1 MTGEGTVTEEV
12 VSTGKNTDY
21 DSGTLVKLIAVPTDG
36 YAFFNW
42 TNESLLDTEN
52 PIQITVDGNKS
63 IDVNFDYQTARD
75 LVGEWEFE
83 LQDEATAKSNGSISM
98 KIDIRLNILLTF
110 SLNNQTTQIFSR
122 LTTLDSTTIVMDG
135 FGAFTDVNF
144 KTNSSP
150 SPENSSPSLDFNLI
164 TFPPNTSQPTSIS
177 DLPPLTPT
185 NSLSLTGGI
194 TPISMD
200 ASGTTAFNQNLD
212 EIIIAPTTA
221 FIYDNL
227 LEVIIPPTPYSMD
240 VSAVVFDPN
249 RDTPLTYLVDRVNA
263 TVNQIICTISG
274 LTSGPQSQ
282 TVTASTAITNV
293 VYTLSSNCTDTLSA
307 SATGL
312 PSGVSLSFSN
322 NTATISGS
330 PSANSSGTFDYLIN
344 AVNSSGTA
352 SNSFNG
358 SFIVVPPAAVVTS
371 TTVTP
376 CEITGSLTSGPQ
388 TQTVTATSAI
398 TNVVYTFSTTCTDT
412 LTANATGLPNGVSMS
427 FNNNVAT
434 ISGTP
439 TGTATGTY
447 SYSLTAVNAA
457 ATASSTFDG
466 SIVVIPVPTATA
478 TTTTTSCTISGSL
491 TSANGSDSQTVSMST
506 AITSVEYTLTTTC
519 SDTLGVAIT
528 WTPSAPNGVSMS
540 FSNNVATISGTPTG
554 TATGTY
560 NYILTA
566 SNTAETASSTFSG
579 SLTVTSTISNSI
591 IYFENGTCKCPN
603 AAVGDTATL
612 SGTLYTVVD
621 NSTIAGQIANGNVN
635 LCTTKVTSM
644 AGNLTSGSESNFFN
658 NNSFNSEISF
668 WDTSNVEDMDAMF
681 LLASSF
687 NQDISNWNTSKVSST
702 LGMFAYASSFNQDIG
717 TWDTSNVTNMQAM
730 FAGATAF
737 NKNIGSWNTS
747 NVKDMSGVFDTATAF
762 NQNIGSWD
770 TSNVKDMSNMF
781 ADAAA
786 FNQNIGGWDT
796 SSVDFMQE
804 MFKSA
809 TAFNQNIG
817 SWITSNVTTFQSMFE
832 DATAFN
838 QDIGSW
844 DLSSNGGTG
853 YYPDGTTASSNTP
866 FGQMFKDA
874 TAFNQD
880 LSGWCVFNRSEPG
893 DFSTGSAL
901 SSSNSPLWGKEF
913 TLALTSGSQT
923 QTVTATSAITPIQYT
938 VSSICTTTLSIS
950 ASNLPSGVSAALS
963 NNVATISGS
972 PAGTATG
979 TFNYSLTVSGSTT
992 GQTVTGT
999 ITVSSSSS
1007 SSTTTSCTIIG
1018 SLTSANGSD
1027 SQTVSMSTAITSVE
1041 YTLTTT
1047 CSDTLSAA
1055 IAWTPST
1062 PNGVSMSFSNNVA
1075 TISGTPTG
1083 TATGTYN
1090 YTLTASNTAGT
1101 ASVTFSG
1108 SMTVSSSNSTSVSSP
1123 TIYFENGICKCPNA
1137 SVGDTATI
1145 SGTLYTIVDNSTIAG
1160 NIANGNVNLCTTL
1173 VTDMSQLFKDDNSFN
1188 SDISF
1193 WDTSNVTSM
1202 FRMFRFA
1209 SSFNQDISGWDVSNV
1224 INMQSLFDNASSFNQ
1239 DISDWDVSNVIDMY
1253 RLFIGITVF
1262 DQDISSWDVS
1272 SVTDM
1277 TQMFSGTPFN
1287 QDISSWDVSSVTDMT
1302 QMFEDS
1308 SVFNQ
1313 DISGWDV
1320 SNVTSMF
1327 RLFSGSTVFNQN
1339 LKNWCVSNITDEPI
1353 DFAVNSALLL
1363 TNYPFWGSCPE
1374 TFSIDVT
1381 ATSSSDYT
1389 LSGSDRN
1396 GNVSGNDPDLTF
1408 NVGDTINFV
1417 ANASGHPF
1425 YLKTAAGTG
1434 TGDTISGVNN
1444 NGSESATIS
1453 WTPTATGTFY
1463 YQCSLHGGMVG
1474 TITIQ

>member
-1 MTGEGTVTEEV
+1 MTCTTDAFEEEGEAPVVLYELVVSTEEGGSVNTSGGSYESGSSVTITATPESEYLFVGWTGTESTDNPLTITVNSNQEISPIFEKKKYQLSVNVTGEGTVTEEV
-12 VSTGKNTDY
+12 INTGKTTDY
-21 DSGTLVKLIAVPTDG
+21 DSGTVVKLIAVPTDG

-75 LVGEWEFE
+75 LVGEWVFE
-83 LQDEATAKSNGSISM
+83 LRDEATAKSKPDTFGSISM
-98 KIDIRLNILLTF
+98 KIDIRLNILFTLN
-110 SLNNQTTQIFSR
+110 LNNQKTEIFSR

-144 KTNSSP
+144 KTNSSS
-150 SPENSSPSLDFNLI
+150 SPENSSPSLDFDLI
-164 TFPPNTSQPTSIS
+164 TFPPNTIQPTIVS

-185 NSLSLTGGI
+185 NSLSLTGGFN
-194 TPISMD
+194 PPSLD
-200 ASGTTAFNQNLD
+200 ASGTTVFNQNQD

-221 FIYDNL
+221 FRYDRLNND
-227 LEVIIPPTPYSMD
+227 IIFPTDIPQTLD
-240 VSAVVFDPN
+240 VSGNFCFSCSSS
-249 RDTPLTYLVDRVNA
+249 RTPLTYILERVNS

-358 SFIVVPPAAVVTS
+358 SIIVVPPVAVVTS

-398 TNVVYTFSTTCTDT
+398 TNVAYTFSTTCTDT
-412 LTANATGLPNGVSMS
+412 LTANAIGLPTGVSMS
-427 FNNNVAT
+427 FNNNIAT

-439 TGTATGTY
+439 SANATGTF

-466 SIVVIPVPTATA
+466 TIVVIPVPTATA

-491 TSANGSDSQTVSMST
+491 TSANGSDSQTVSIST
-506 AITSVEYTLTTTC
+506 AITSIEYTLTTTC
-519 SDTLGVAIT
+519 SDTLSSAIT
-528 WTPSAPNGVSMS
+528 WTPSTPNGVSMS
-540 FSNNVATISGTPTG
+540 FNNNVATISGTPTG

-560 NYILTA
+560 NYTLTA
-566 SNTAETASSTFSG
+566 SNTAGTASTTFNG
-579 SLTVTSTISNSI
+579 SLTLT
-591 IYFENGTCKCPN
+591 
-603 AAVGDTATL
+603 
-612 SGTLYTVVD
+612 D
-621 NSTIAGQIANGNVN
+621 N
-635 LCTTKVTSM
+635 
-644 AGNLTSGSESNFFN
+644 
-658 NNSFNSEISF
+658 
-668 WDTSNVEDMDAMF
+668 
-681 LLASSF
+681 
-687 NQDISNWNTSKVSST
+687 
-702 LGMFAYASSFNQDIG
+702 
-717 TWDTSNVTNMQAM
+717 
-730 FAGATAF
+730 
-737 NKNIGSWNTS
+737 
-747 NVKDMSGVFDTATAF
+747 
-762 NQNIGSWD
+762 
-770 TSNVKDMSNMF
+770 
-781 ADAAA
+781 
-786 FNQNIGGWDT
+786 
-796 SSVDFMQE
+796 
-804 MFKSA
+804 
-809 TAFNQNIG
+809 
-817 SWITSNVTTFQSMFE
+817 
-832 DATAFN
+832 
-838 QDIGSW
+838 
-844 DLSSNGGTG
+844 
-853 YYPDGTTASSNTP
+853 
-866 FGQMFKDA
+866 
-874 TAFNQD
+874 
-880 LSGWCVFNRSEPG
+880 
-893 DFSTGSAL
+893 
-901 SSSNSPLWGKEF
+901 
-913 TLALTSGSQT
+913 
-923 QTVTATSAITPIQYT
+923 
-938 VSSICTTTLSIS
+938 
-950 ASNLPSGVSAALS
+950 
-963 NNVATISGS
+963 
-972 PAGTATG
+972 
-979 TFNYSLTVSGSTT
+979 
-992 GQTVTGT
+992 
-999 ITVSSSSS
+999 VSSSSS
-1007 SSTTTSCTIIG
+1007 SSTTTSCTISG

-1027 SQTVSMSTAITSVE
+1027 SQTVSISTAITSIE

-1047 CSDTLSAA
+1047 CSDTLSSA
-1055 IAWTPST
+1055 ITWTPST
-1062 PNGVSMSFSNNVA
+1062 PNGVSMSFNNNVA

-1101 ASVTFSG
+1101 ASVAFSG
-1108 SMTVSSSNSTSVSSP
+1108 SITVSSSNSTSVSSP

-1160 NIANGNVNLCTTL
+1160 KIANGNVNLCTTL

-1327 RLFSGSTVFNQN
+1327 RLFSGSTVFNQDISSWDVSSVTEMISMFNNATAFNQN

-1453 WTPTATGTFY
+1453 WTPTATGTYY

>member
-1 MTGEGTVTEEV
+1 MTCTTDAFEEEGEAPVVLYELVVSTEEGGSVNTSGGSYESGSSVTITATPESEYLFVGWTGTESTDNPLTITVNSNQEISPIFEKKKYQLSVNVTGEGTVTEEV
-12 VSTGKNTDY
+12 INTGKTTDY
-21 DSGTLVKLIAVPTDG
+21 DSGTVVKLIAVPTDG

-75 LVGEWEFE
+75 LVGEWVFE
-83 LQDEATAKSNGSISM
+83 LRDEATAKSKPDTFGSISM
-98 KIDIRLNILLTF
+98 KIDIRLNILFTLN
-110 SLNNQTTQIFSR
+110 LNNQKTEIFSR

-144 KTNSSP
+144 KTNSSS
-150 SPENSSPSLDFNLI
+150 SPENSSPSLDFDLI
-164 TFPPNTSQPTSIS
+164 TFPPNTIQPTIVS

-185 NSLSLTGGI
+185 NSLSLTGGFN
-194 TPISMD
+194 PPSLD
-200 ASGTTAFNQNLD
+200 ASGTTVFNQNQD

-221 FIYDNL
+221 FRYDRLNND
-227 LEVIIPPTPYSMD
+227 IIFPTDIPQTLD
-240 VSAVVFDPN
+240 VSGNFCFSCSSS
-249 RDTPLTYLVDRVNA
+249 RTPLTYILERVNS

-358 SFIVVPPAAVVTS
+358 SIIVVPPVAVVTS

-398 TNVVYTFSTTCTDT
+398 TNVAYTFSTTCTDT
-412 LTANATGLPNGVSMS
+412 LTANAIGLPTGVSMS
-427 FNNNVAT
+427 FNNNIAT

-439 TGTATGTY
+439 SANATGTF

-466 SIVVIPVPTATA
+466 TIVVIPVPTATA

-491 TSANGSDSQTVSMST
+491 TSANGSDSQTVSIST
-506 AITSVEYTLTTTC
+506 AITS
-519 SDTLGVAIT
+519 I
-528 WTPSAPNGVSMS
+528 
-540 FSNNVATISGTPTG
+540 
-554 TATGTY
+554 
-560 NYILTA
+560 
-566 SNTAETASSTFSG
+566 
-579 SLTVTSTISNSI
+579 
-591 IYFENGTCKCPN
+591 
-603 AAVGDTATL
+603 
-612 SGTLYTVVD
+612 
-621 NSTIAGQIANGNVN
+621 
-635 LCTTKVTSM
+635 
-644 AGNLTSGSESNFFN
+644 
-658 NNSFNSEISF
+658 
-668 WDTSNVEDMDAMF
+668 
-681 LLASSF
+681 
-687 NQDISNWNTSKVSST
+687 
-702 LGMFAYASSFNQDIG
+702 
-717 TWDTSNVTNMQAM
+717 
-730 FAGATAF
+730 
-737 NKNIGSWNTS
+737 
-747 NVKDMSGVFDTATAF
+747 
-762 NQNIGSWD
+762 
-770 TSNVKDMSNMF
+770 
-781 ADAAA
+781 
-786 FNQNIGGWDT
+786 
-796 SSVDFMQE
+796 
-804 MFKSA
+804 
-809 TAFNQNIG
+809 
-817 SWITSNVTTFQSMFE
+817 
-832 DATAFN
+832 
-838 QDIGSW
+838 
-844 DLSSNGGTG
+844 
-853 YYPDGTTASSNTP
+853 
-866 FGQMFKDA
+866 
-874 TAFNQD
+874 
-880 LSGWCVFNRSEPG
+880 
-893 DFSTGSAL
+893 
-901 SSSNSPLWGKEF
+901 
-913 TLALTSGSQT
+913 
-923 QTVTATSAITPIQYT
+923 
-938 VSSICTTTLSIS
+938 
-950 ASNLPSGVSAALS
+950 
-963 NNVATISGS
+963 
-972 PAGTATG
+972 
-979 TFNYSLTVSGSTT
+979 
-992 GQTVTGT
+992 
-999 ITVSSSSS
+999 
-1007 SSTTTSCTIIG
+1007 
-1018 SLTSANGSD
+1018 
-1027 SQTVSMSTAITSVE
+1027 E

-1047 CSDTLSAA
+1047 CSDTLSSA
-1055 IAWTPST
+1055 ITWTPST
-1062 PNGVSMSFSNNVA
+1062 PNGVTMSFNNNVA

-1101 ASVTFSG
+1101 ASVAFSG

-1160 NIANGNVNLCTTL
+1160 KIANGNVNLCTTL

-1313 DISGWDV
+1313 AISGWDV

-1327 RLFSGSTVFNQN
+1327 RLFSGSTVFNQDISSWDVSSVTEMISMFNNATAFNQN

-1453 WTPTATGTFY
+1453 WTPTATGTYY

>member
-1 MTGEGTVTEEV
+1 MCSVLILTTCKKDAFEEEGEIPVVLYDLEVSDSEGGSVNSTGGSFESGSTVTITATPEPEYLFVGWTGTESTDNPLTITVNSNQEISPIFEKKKYQLSVNVTGEGTVTEEV

-21 DSGTLVKLIAVPTDG
+21 DSGTVVKLIAVPTDG

-144 KTNSSP
+144 KTNSSS

-164 TFPPNTSQPTSIS
+164 TFPPNTIQPTIVS

-185 NSLSLTGGI
+185 NSLSLTGG
-194 TPISMD
+194 TNPISSD
-200 ASGTTAFNQNLD
+200 VSYTTNSTNQNLD

-227 LEVIIPPTPYSMD
+227 LEVIIPPTPNSTDASTVAY
-240 VSAVVFDPN
+240 FDRN
-249 RDTPLTYLVDRVNA
+249 LDTPLTYLVDRVNA
-263 TVNQIICTISG
+263 TVNQIICSISG
-274 LTSGPQSQ
+274 TLTSGPQSQ

-358 SFIVVPPAAVVTS
+358 SIIVVPPAAIVTS

-388 TQTVTATSAI
+388 TQTVTASSAI

-412 LTANATGLPNGVSMS
+412 LTANATGLPTGVSMS
-427 FNNNVAT
+427 FNNNIAT

-439 TGTATGTY
+439 SANATGTF

-466 SIVVIPVPTATA
+466 TIVVIPVPTATA

-491 TSANGSDSQTVSMST
+491 TSANGSDSQTVSIST
-506 AITSVEYTLTTTC
+506 AITSIEYTLTTTC
-519 SDTLGVAIT
+519 SDTLSSAIT
-528 WTPSAPNGVSMS
+528 WTPSTPNGVSMS
-540 FSNNVATISGTPTG
+540 FNNNVATISGTPTG

-560 NYILTA
+560 NYTLTA
-566 SNTAETASSTFSG
+566 SNTAGTASTTFNG
-579 SLTVTSTISNSI
+579 SLTLT
-591 IYFENGTCKCPN
+591 
-603 AAVGDTATL
+603 
-612 SGTLYTVVD
+612 D
-621 NSTIAGQIANGNVN
+621 N
-635 LCTTKVTSM
+635 
-644 AGNLTSGSESNFFN
+644 
-658 NNSFNSEISF
+658 
-668 WDTSNVEDMDAMF
+668 
-681 LLASSF
+681 
-687 NQDISNWNTSKVSST
+687 VSS
-702 LGMFAYASSFNQDIG
+702 
-717 TWDTSNVTNMQAM
+717 
-730 FAGATAF
+730 
-737 NKNIGSWNTS
+737 
-747 NVKDMSGVFDTATAF
+747 
-762 NQNIGSWD
+762 
-770 TSNVKDMSNMF
+770 
-781 ADAAA
+781 
-786 FNQNIGGWDT
+786 
-796 SSVDFMQE
+796 
-804 MFKSA
+804 
-809 TAFNQNIG
+809 
-817 SWITSNVTTFQSMFE
+817 
-832 DATAFN
+832 
-838 QDIGSW
+838 
-844 DLSSNGGTG
+844 
-853 YYPDGTTASSNTP
+853 
-866 FGQMFKDA
+866 
-874 TAFNQD
+874 
-880 LSGWCVFNRSEPG
+880 
-893 DFSTGSAL
+893 
-901 SSSNSPLWGKEF
+901 
-913 TLALTSGSQT
+913 
-923 QTVTATSAITPIQYT
+923 
-938 VSSICTTTLSIS
+938 
-950 ASNLPSGVSAALS
+950 
-963 NNVATISGS
+963 
-972 PAGTATG
+972 
-979 TFNYSLTVSGSTT
+979 
-992 GQTVTGT
+992 
-999 ITVSSSSS
+999 SSSSS
-1007 SSTTTSCTIIG
+1007 SSTTSSCTISG

-1027 SQTVSMSTAITSVE
+1027 SQTVSMSTAITSIE

-1047 CSDTLSAA
+1047 CSDTLSSA
-1055 IAWTPST
+1055 ITWTPSA

-1101 ASVTFSG
+1101 ASASFSG
-1108 SMTVSSSNSTSVSSP
+1108 SLTLIATASNSSL
-1123 TIYFENGICKCPNA
+1123 IYFENGTCKCPNA
-1137 SVGDTATI
+1137 TVGDTATI
-1145 SGTLYTIVDNSTIAG
+1145 SGTLYTIVDNLTIAG
-1160 NIANGNVNLCTTL
+1160 KIANGNVNLCTTL

-1209 SSFNQDISGWDVSNV
+1209 SSFNQDISGWDVSSV

-1327 RLFSGSTVFNQN
+1327 RLFSGSTVFNQDISSWDVSSVTEMISMFNNATAFNQN

-1417 ANASGHPF
+1417 VNASGHPF

-1463 YQCSLHGGMVG
+1463 YQCSLHVGMVG

>member
-1 MTGEGTVTEEV
+1 MTCTTDAFEEEGEAPVVLYELVVSTEEGGSVNTSGGSYESGSSVTITATPESEYLFVGWTGTESTDNPLTITVNSNQEISPIFEKKKYQLSVNVTGEGTVTEEV
-12 VSTGKNTDY
+12 INTGKTTDY
-21 DSGTLVKLIAVPTDG
+21 DSGTVVKLIAVPTDG

-75 LVGEWEFE
+75 LVGEWVFE
-83 LQDEATAKSNGSISM
+83 LRDEATAKSKPDTFGSISM
-98 KIDIRLNILLTF
+98 KIDIRLNILFTLN
-110 SLNNQTTQIFSR
+110 LNNQKTEIFSR

-144 KTNSSP
+144 KTNSSS
-150 SPENSSPSLDFNLI
+150 SPENSSPSLDFDLI
-164 TFPPNTSQPTSIS
+164 TFPPNTIQPTIVS

-185 NSLSLTGGI
+185 NSLSLTGGFN
-194 TPISMD
+194 PPSLD
-200 ASGTTAFNQNLD
+200 ASGTTVFNQNQD

-221 FIYDNL
+221 FRYDRLNND
-227 LEVIIPPTPYSMD
+227 IIFPNDIPQTLD
-240 VSAVVFDPN
+240 VSGNFCFSCSSS
-249 RDTPLTYLVDRVNA
+249 RTPLTYILERVNS

-358 SFIVVPPAAVVTS
+358 SIIVVPPVAVVTS

-398 TNVVYTFSTTCTDT
+398 TNVAYTFSTTCTDT
-412 LTANATGLPNGVSMS
+412 LTANAIGLPTGVSMS
-427 FNNNVAT
+427 FNNNIAT

-439 TGTATGTY
+439 SANATGTF

-466 SIVVIPVPTATA
+466 TIVVIPVPTATA

-491 TSANGSDSQTVSMST
+491 TSANGSDSQTVSIST
-506 AITSVEYTLTTTC
+506 AITSIEYTLTTTC
-519 SDTLGVAIT
+519 SDTLSSAIT
-528 WTPSAPNGVSMS
+528 WTPSTPNGVSMS
-540 FSNNVATISGTPTG
+540 FNNNVATISGTPTG

-560 NYILTA
+560 NYTLTA
-566 SNTAETASSTFSG
+566 SNTAGTASTTFNG
-579 SLTVTSTISNSI
+579 SLTLT
-591 IYFENGTCKCPN
+591 
-603 AAVGDTATL
+603 
-612 SGTLYTVVD
+612 D
-621 NSTIAGQIANGNVN
+621 NV
-635 LCTTKVTSM
+635 
-644 AGNLTSGSESNFFN
+644 
-658 NNSFNSEISF
+658 
-668 WDTSNVEDMDAMF
+668 
-681 LLASSF
+681 
-687 NQDISNWNTSKVSST
+687 
-702 LGMFAYASSFNQDIG
+702 
-717 TWDTSNVTNMQAM
+717 
-730 FAGATAF
+730 
-737 NKNIGSWNTS
+737 
-747 NVKDMSGVFDTATAF
+747 
-762 NQNIGSWD
+762 
-770 TSNVKDMSNMF
+770 
-781 ADAAA
+781 
-786 FNQNIGGWDT
+786 
-796 SSVDFMQE
+796 
-804 MFKSA
+804 
-809 TAFNQNIG
+809 
-817 SWITSNVTTFQSMFE
+817 
-832 DATAFN
+832 
-838 QDIGSW
+838 
-844 DLSSNGGTG
+844 
-853 YYPDGTTASSNTP
+853 
-866 FGQMFKDA
+866 
-874 TAFNQD
+874 
-880 LSGWCVFNRSEPG
+880 
-893 DFSTGSAL
+893 
-901 SSSNSPLWGKEF
+901 
-913 TLALTSGSQT
+913 
-923 QTVTATSAITPIQYT
+923 
-938 VSSICTTTLSIS
+938 
-950 ASNLPSGVSAALS
+950 
-963 NNVATISGS
+963 
-972 PAGTATG
+972 
-979 TFNYSLTVSGSTT
+979 
-992 GQTVTGT
+992 
-999 ITVSSSSS
+999 SSS
-1007 SSTTTSCTIIG
+1007 SSTTTSCTISG

-1027 SQTVSMSTAITSVE
+1027 SQTVSISTAITSIE

-1047 CSDTLSAA
+1047 CSDTLSSA
-1055 IAWTPST
+1055 ITWTPST
-1062 PNGVSMSFSNNVA
+1062 PNGVSMSFNNNVA

-1101 ASVTFSG
+1101 ASVAFSG

-1160 NIANGNVNLCTTL
+1160 KIANGNVNLCTTL

-1327 RLFSGSTVFNQN
+1327 RLFSGSTVFNQDISSWDVSSVTEMISMFNNATAFNQN

-1453 WTPTATGTFY
+1453 WTPTATGTYY

-1474 TITIQ
+1474 SITIQ

>member
-1 MTGEGTVTEEV
+1 MTCTTDAFEEEGEAPVVLYELVVSTEEGGSVNTSGGSYESGSSVTITATPESEYLFVGWTGTESTDNPLTITVNSNQEISPIFEKKKYQLSVNVTGEGTVTEEV
-12 VSTGKNTDY
+12 INTGKTTDY
-21 DSGTLVKLIAVPTDG
+21 DSGTVVKLIAVPTDG

-75 LVGEWEFE
+75 LVGEWVFE
-83 LQDEATAKSNGSISM
+83 LRDEATAKSKPDTFGSISM
-98 KIDIRLNILLTF
+98 KIDIRLNILFTLN
-110 SLNNQTTQIFSR
+110 LNNQKTEIFSR

-144 KTNSSP
+144 KTNSSS
-150 SPENSSPSLDFNLI
+150 SPENSSPSLDFDLI
-164 TFPPNTSQPTSIS
+164 TFPPNTIQPTIVS

-185 NSLSLTGGI
+185 NSLSLTGGFN
-194 TPISMD
+194 PPSLD
-200 ASGTTAFNQNLD
+200 ASGTTVFNQNQD

-221 FIYDNL
+221 FRYDRLNND
-227 LEVIIPPTPYSMD
+227 IIFPTDIPQTLD
-240 VSAVVFDPN
+240 VSGNFCFSCSSS
-249 RDTPLTYLVDRVNA
+249 RTPLTYILERVNS

-358 SFIVVPPAAVVTS
+358 SIIVVPPVAVVTS

-398 TNVVYTFSTTCTDT
+398 TNVAYTFSTTCTDT
-412 LTANATGLPNGVSMS
+412 LTANAIGLPTGVSMS
-427 FNNNVAT
+427 FNNNIAT

-439 TGTATGTY
+439 SANATGTF

-466 SIVVIPVPTATA
+466 TIVVIPVPTATA

-491 TSANGSDSQTVSMST
+491 TSANGSDSQTVSIST
-506 AITSVEYTLTTTC
+506 AITS
-519 SDTLGVAIT
+519 I
-528 WTPSAPNGVSMS
+528 
-540 FSNNVATISGTPTG
+540 
-554 TATGTY
+554 
-560 NYILTA
+560 
-566 SNTAETASSTFSG
+566 
-579 SLTVTSTISNSI
+579 
-591 IYFENGTCKCPN
+591 
-603 AAVGDTATL
+603 
-612 SGTLYTVVD
+612 
-621 NSTIAGQIANGNVN
+621 
-635 LCTTKVTSM
+635 
-644 AGNLTSGSESNFFN
+644 
-658 NNSFNSEISF
+658 
-668 WDTSNVEDMDAMF
+668 
-681 LLASSF
+681 
-687 NQDISNWNTSKVSST
+687 
-702 LGMFAYASSFNQDIG
+702 
-717 TWDTSNVTNMQAM
+717 
-730 FAGATAF
+730 
-737 NKNIGSWNTS
+737 
-747 NVKDMSGVFDTATAF
+747 
-762 NQNIGSWD
+762 
-770 TSNVKDMSNMF
+770 
-781 ADAAA
+781 
-786 FNQNIGGWDT
+786 
-796 SSVDFMQE
+796 
-804 MFKSA
+804 
-809 TAFNQNIG
+809 
-817 SWITSNVTTFQSMFE
+817 
-832 DATAFN
+832 
-838 QDIGSW
+838 
-844 DLSSNGGTG
+844 
-853 YYPDGTTASSNTP
+853 
-866 FGQMFKDA
+866 
-874 TAFNQD
+874 
-880 LSGWCVFNRSEPG
+880 
-893 DFSTGSAL
+893 
-901 SSSNSPLWGKEF
+901 
-913 TLALTSGSQT
+913 
-923 QTVTATSAITPIQYT
+923 
-938 VSSICTTTLSIS
+938 
-950 ASNLPSGVSAALS
+950 
-963 NNVATISGS
+963 
-972 PAGTATG
+972 
-979 TFNYSLTVSGSTT
+979 
-992 GQTVTGT
+992 
-999 ITVSSSSS
+999 
-1007 SSTTTSCTIIG
+1007 
-1018 SLTSANGSD
+1018 
-1027 SQTVSMSTAITSVE
+1027 E

-1047 CSDTLSAA
+1047 CSDTLSSA
-1055 IAWTPST
+1055 ITWTPST
-1062 PNGVSMSFSNNVA
+1062 PNGVSMSFNNNVA

-1101 ASVTFSG
+1101 ASVAFSG
-1108 SMTVSSSNSTSVSSP
+1108 SITVSSSNSTSVSSP

-1160 NIANGNVNLCTTL
+1160 KIANGNVNLCTTL

-1327 RLFSGSTVFNQN
+1327 RLFSGSTVFNQDISSWDVSSVTEMISMFNNATAFNQN

-1453 WTPTATGTFY
+1453 WTPTATGTYY

>member
-1 MTGEGTVTEEV
+1 MTCTTDAFEEEGEAPVVLYELVVSTEEGGSVNTSGGSYESGSSVTITATPESEYLFVGWTGTESTDNPLTITVNSNQEISPIFEKKKYQLSVNVTGEGTVTEEV
-12 VSTGKNTDY
+12 INTGKTTDY
-21 DSGTLVKLIAVPTDG
+21 DSGTVVKLIAVPTDG

-75 LVGEWEFE
+75 LVGEWVFE
-83 LQDEATAKSNGSISM
+83 LRDEATAKSKPDTFGSISM
-98 KIDIRLNILLTF
+98 KIDIRLNILFTLN
-110 SLNNQTTQIFSR
+110 LNNQKTEIFSR

-144 KTNSSP
+144 KTNSSS
-150 SPENSSPSLDFNLI
+150 SPENSSPSLDFDLI
-164 TFPPNTSQPTSIS
+164 TFPPNTIQPTIVS

-185 NSLSLTGGI
+185 NSLSLTGGFN
-194 TPISMD
+194 PPSLD
-200 ASGTTAFNQNLD
+200 ASGTTVFNQNQD

-221 FIYDNL
+221 FRYDRLNND
-227 LEVIIPPTPYSMD
+227 IIFPTDIPQTLD
-240 VSAVVFDPN
+240 VSGNFCFSCSSS
-249 RDTPLTYLVDRVNA
+249 RTPLTYILERVNS

-358 SFIVVPPAAVVTS
+358 SIIVVPPVAVVTS

-398 TNVVYTFSTTCTDT
+398 TNVAYTFSTTCTDT
-412 LTANATGLPNGVSMS
+412 LTANAIGLPTGVSMS
-427 FNNNVAT
+427 FNNNIAT

-439 TGTATGTY
+439 SANATGTF

-466 SIVVIPVPTATA
+466 TIVVIPVPTATA

-491 TSANGSDSQTVSMST
+491 TSANGSDSQTVSIST
-506 AITSVEYTLTTTC
+506 AITSIEYTLTTTC
-519 SDTLGVAIT
+519 SDTLSSAIT
-528 WTPSAPNGVSMS
+528 WTPSTPNGVSMS
-540 FSNNVATISGTPTG
+540 FNNNVATISGTPTG

-560 NYILTA
+560 NYTLTA
-566 SNTAETASSTFSG
+566 SNTAGTASTTFNG
-579 SLTVTSTISNSI
+579 SLTLT
-591 IYFENGTCKCPN
+591 
-603 AAVGDTATL
+603 
-612 SGTLYTVVD
+612 D
-621 NSTIAGQIANGNVN
+621 N
-635 LCTTKVTSM
+635 
-644 AGNLTSGSESNFFN
+644 
-658 NNSFNSEISF
+658 
-668 WDTSNVEDMDAMF
+668 
-681 LLASSF
+681 
-687 NQDISNWNTSKVSST
+687 
-702 LGMFAYASSFNQDIG
+702 
-717 TWDTSNVTNMQAM
+717 
-730 FAGATAF
+730 
-737 NKNIGSWNTS
+737 
-747 NVKDMSGVFDTATAF
+747 
-762 NQNIGSWD
+762 
-770 TSNVKDMSNMF
+770 
-781 ADAAA
+781 
-786 FNQNIGGWDT
+786 
-796 SSVDFMQE
+796 
-804 MFKSA
+804 
-809 TAFNQNIG
+809 
-817 SWITSNVTTFQSMFE
+817 
-832 DATAFN
+832 
-838 QDIGSW
+838 
-844 DLSSNGGTG
+844 
-853 YYPDGTTASSNTP
+853 
-866 FGQMFKDA
+866 
-874 TAFNQD
+874 
-880 LSGWCVFNRSEPG
+880 
-893 DFSTGSAL
+893 
-901 SSSNSPLWGKEF
+901 
-913 TLALTSGSQT
+913 
-923 QTVTATSAITPIQYT
+923 
-938 VSSICTTTLSIS
+938 
-950 ASNLPSGVSAALS
+950 
-963 NNVATISGS
+963 
-972 PAGTATG
+972 
-979 TFNYSLTVSGSTT
+979 
-992 GQTVTGT
+992 
-999 ITVSSSSS
+999 VSSSSS
-1007 SSTTTSCTIIG
+1007 SSTTSSCTITG

-1027 SQTVSMSTAITSVE
+1027 SQTVSISTAITSIE

-1047 CSDTLSAA
+1047 CSDTLSSA
-1055 IAWTPST
+1055 ITWTPST
-1062 PNGVSMSFSNNVA
+1062 PNGVSMSFNNNVA

-1101 ASVTFSG
+1101 ASVAFSG

-1160 NIANGNVNLCTTL
+1160 KIANGNVNLCTTL

-1327 RLFSGSTVFNQN
+1327 RLFSGSTVFNQDISSWDVSSVTEMISMFNNATAFNQN

-1453 WTPTATGTFY
+1453 WTPTATGTYY

>member
-1 MTGEGTVTEEV
+1 MTCTTDAFEEEGEAPVVLYELVVSTEEGGSVNTSGGSYESGSSVTITATPESEYLFVGWTGTESTDNPLTITVNSNQEISPIFEKKKYQLSVNVTGEGTVTEEV
-12 VSTGKNTDY
+12 INTGKTTDY
-21 DSGTLVKLIAVPTDG
+21 DSGTVVKLIAVPTDG

-75 LVGEWEFE
+75 LVGEWVFE
-83 LQDEATAKSNGSISM
+83 LRDEATAKSKPDTFGSISM
-98 KIDIRLNILLTF
+98 KIDIRLNILFTLN
-110 SLNNQTTQIFSR
+110 LNNQKTEIFSR

-144 KTNSSP
+144 KTNSSS
-150 SPENSSPSLDFNLI
+150 SPENSSPSLDFDLI
-164 TFPPNTSQPTSIS
+164 TFPPNTIQPTIVS

-185 NSLSLTGGI
+185 NSLSLTGGFN
-194 TPISMD
+194 PPSLD
-200 ASGTTAFNQNLD
+200 ASGTTVFNQNQD

-221 FIYDNL
+221 FRYDRLNND
-227 LEVIIPPTPYSMD
+227 IIFPTDIPQTLD
-240 VSAVVFDPN
+240 VSGNFCFSCSSS
-249 RDTPLTYLVDRVNA
+249 RTPLTYILERVNS

-358 SFIVVPPAAVVTS
+358 SIIVVPPVAVVTS

-398 TNVVYTFSTTCTDT
+398 TNVAYTFSTTCTDT
-412 LTANATGLPNGVSMS
+412 LTANAIGLPTGVSMS
-427 FNNNVAT
+427 FNNNIAT

-439 TGTATGTY
+439 SANATGTF

-466 SIVVIPVPTATA
+466 TIVVIPVPTATA

-491 TSANGSDSQTVSMST
+491 TSANGSDSQTVSIST
-506 AITSVEYTLTTTC
+506 AITS
-519 SDTLGVAIT
+519 I
-528 WTPSAPNGVSMS
+528 
-540 FSNNVATISGTPTG
+540 
-554 TATGTY
+554 
-560 NYILTA
+560 
-566 SNTAETASSTFSG
+566 
-579 SLTVTSTISNSI
+579 
-591 IYFENGTCKCPN
+591 
-603 AAVGDTATL
+603 
-612 SGTLYTVVD
+612 
-621 NSTIAGQIANGNVN
+621 
-635 LCTTKVTSM
+635 
-644 AGNLTSGSESNFFN
+644 
-658 NNSFNSEISF
+658 
-668 WDTSNVEDMDAMF
+668 
-681 LLASSF
+681 
-687 NQDISNWNTSKVSST
+687 
-702 LGMFAYASSFNQDIG
+702 
-717 TWDTSNVTNMQAM
+717 
-730 FAGATAF
+730 
-737 NKNIGSWNTS
+737 
-747 NVKDMSGVFDTATAF
+747 
-762 NQNIGSWD
+762 
-770 TSNVKDMSNMF
+770 
-781 ADAAA
+781 
-786 FNQNIGGWDT
+786 
-796 SSVDFMQE
+796 
-804 MFKSA
+804 
-809 TAFNQNIG
+809 
-817 SWITSNVTTFQSMFE
+817 
-832 DATAFN
+832 
-838 QDIGSW
+838 
-844 DLSSNGGTG
+844 
-853 YYPDGTTASSNTP
+853 
-866 FGQMFKDA
+866 
-874 TAFNQD
+874 
-880 LSGWCVFNRSEPG
+880 
-893 DFSTGSAL
+893 
-901 SSSNSPLWGKEF
+901 
-913 TLALTSGSQT
+913 
-923 QTVTATSAITPIQYT
+923 
-938 VSSICTTTLSIS
+938 
-950 ASNLPSGVSAALS
+950 
-963 NNVATISGS
+963 
-972 PAGTATG
+972 
-979 TFNYSLTVSGSTT
+979 
-992 GQTVTGT
+992 
-999 ITVSSSSS
+999 
-1007 SSTTTSCTIIG
+1007 
-1018 SLTSANGSD
+1018 
-1027 SQTVSMSTAITSVE
+1027 E

-1047 CSDTLSAA
+1047 CSDTLSSA
-1055 IAWTPST
+1055 ITWTPST
-1062 PNGVSMSFSNNVA
+1062 PNGVSMSFNNNVA

-1101 ASVTFSG
+1101 ASVAFSG

-1160 NIANGNVNLCTTL
+1160 KIANGNVNLCTTL

-1327 RLFSGSTVFNQN
+1327 RLFSGSTVFNQDISSWDVSSVTEMISMFNNATAFNQN

-1453 WTPTATGTFY
+1453 WTPTATGTYY

>member
-1 MTGEGTVTEEV
+1 MTCTTDAFEEEGEAPVVLYELVVSTEEGGSVNTSGGSYESGSSVTITATPESEYLFVGWTGTESTDNPLTITVNSNQEISPIFEKKKYQLSVNVTGEGTVTEEV
-12 VSTGKNTDY
+12 INTGKTTDY
-21 DSGTLVKLIAVPTDG
+21 DSGTVVKLIAVPTDG

-75 LVGEWEFE
+75 LVGEWVFE
-83 LQDEATAKSNGSISM
+83 LRDEATAKSKPDTFGSISM
-98 KIDIRLNILLTF
+98 KIDIRLNILFTLN
-110 SLNNQTTQIFSR
+110 LNNQKTEIFSR

-144 KTNSSP
+144 KTNSSS
-150 SPENSSPSLDFNLI
+150 SPENSSPSLDFDLI
-164 TFPPNTSQPTSIS
+164 TFPPNTIQPTIVS

-185 NSLSLTGGI
+185 NSLSLTGGFN
-194 TPISMD
+194 PPSLD
-200 ASGTTAFNQNLD
+200 ASGTTVFNQNQD

-221 FIYDNL
+221 FRYDRLNND
-227 LEVIIPPTPYSMD
+227 IIFPTDIPQTLD
-240 VSAVVFDPN
+240 VSGNFCFSCSSS
-249 RDTPLTYLVDRVNA
+249 RTPLTYILERVNS

-358 SFIVVPPAAVVTS
+358 SIIVVPPVAVVTS

-398 TNVVYTFSTTCTDT
+398 TNVAYTFSTTCTDT
-412 LTANATGLPNGVSMS
+412 LTANAIGLPTGVSMS
-427 FNNNVAT
+427 FNNNIAT

-439 TGTATGTY
+439 SANATGTF

-466 SIVVIPVPTATA
+466 TIVVIPVPTATA

-491 TSANGSDSQTVSMST
+491 TSANGSDSQTVSIST
-506 AITSVEYTLTTTC
+506 AITSIEYTLTTTC
-519 SDTLGVAIT
+519 SDTLSSAIT
-528 WTPSAPNGVSMS
+528 WTPSTPNGVSMS
-540 FSNNVATISGTPTG
+540 FNNNVATISGTPTG

-560 NYILTA
+560 NYTLTA
-566 SNTAETASSTFSG
+566 SNTAGTASTTFNG
-579 SLTVTSTISNSI
+579 SLTLT
-591 IYFENGTCKCPN
+591 
-603 AAVGDTATL
+603 
-612 SGTLYTVVD
+612 D
-621 NSTIAGQIANGNVN
+621 N
-635 LCTTKVTSM
+635 
-644 AGNLTSGSESNFFN
+644 
-658 NNSFNSEISF
+658 
-668 WDTSNVEDMDAMF
+668 
-681 LLASSF
+681 
-687 NQDISNWNTSKVSST
+687 
-702 LGMFAYASSFNQDIG
+702 
-717 TWDTSNVTNMQAM
+717 
-730 FAGATAF
+730 
-737 NKNIGSWNTS
+737 
-747 NVKDMSGVFDTATAF
+747 
-762 NQNIGSWD
+762 
-770 TSNVKDMSNMF
+770 
-781 ADAAA
+781 
-786 FNQNIGGWDT
+786 
-796 SSVDFMQE
+796 
-804 MFKSA
+804 
-809 TAFNQNIG
+809 
-817 SWITSNVTTFQSMFE
+817 
-832 DATAFN
+832 
-838 QDIGSW
+838 
-844 DLSSNGGTG
+844 
-853 YYPDGTTASSNTP
+853 
-866 FGQMFKDA
+866 
-874 TAFNQD
+874 
-880 LSGWCVFNRSEPG
+880 
-893 DFSTGSAL
+893 
-901 SSSNSPLWGKEF
+901 
-913 TLALTSGSQT
+913 
-923 QTVTATSAITPIQYT
+923 
-938 VSSICTTTLSIS
+938 
-950 ASNLPSGVSAALS
+950 
-963 NNVATISGS
+963 
-972 PAGTATG
+972 
-979 TFNYSLTVSGSTT
+979 
-992 GQTVTGT
+992 
-999 ITVSSSSS
+999 VSSSSS
-1007 SSTTTSCTIIG
+1007 SSTTTSCTISG

-1027 SQTVSMSTAITSVE
+1027 SQTVSISTAITSIE

-1047 CSDTLSAA
+1047 CSDTLSSA
-1055 IAWTPST
+1055 ITWTPST
-1062 PNGVSMSFSNNVA
+1062 PNGVSMSFNNNVA

-1101 ASVTFSG
+1101 ASVAFSG

-1160 NIANGNVNLCTTL
+1160 KIANGNVNLCTTL

-1327 RLFSGSTVFNQN
+1327 RLFSGSTVFNQDISSWDVSSVTEMISMFNNATAFNQN

-1453 WTPTATGTFY
+1453 WTPTATGTYY

>member
-1 MTGEGTVTEEV
+1 MTCTTDAFEEEGEAPVVLYELVVSTEEGGSVNTSGGSYESGSSVTITATPESEYLFVGWTGTESTDNPLTITVNSNQEISPIFEKKKYQLSVNVTGEGTVTEEV
-12 VSTGKNTDY
+12 INTGKTTDY
-21 DSGTLVKLIAVPTDG
+21 DSGTVVKLIAVPTDG

-75 LVGEWEFE
+75 LVGEWVFE
-83 LQDEATAKSNGSISM
+83 LRDEATAKSKPDTFGSISM
-98 KIDIRLNILLTF
+98 KIDIRLNILFTLN
-110 SLNNQTTQIFSR
+110 LNNQKTEIFSR

-144 KTNSSP
+144 KTNSSS
-150 SPENSSPSLDFNLI
+150 SPENSSPSLDFDLI
-164 TFPPNTSQPTSIS
+164 TFPPNTIQPTIVS

-185 NSLSLTGGI
+185 NSLSLTGGFN
-194 TPISMD
+194 PPSLD
-200 ASGTTAFNQNLD
+200 ASGTTVFNQNQD

-221 FIYDNL
+221 FRYDRLNND
-227 LEVIIPPTPYSMD
+227 IIFPTDIPQTLD
-240 VSAVVFDPN
+240 VSGNFCFSCSSS
-249 RDTPLTYLVDRVNA
+249 RTPLTYILERVNS

-358 SFIVVPPAAVVTS
+358 SIIVVPPVAVVTS

-398 TNVVYTFSTTCTDT
+398 TNVAYTFSTTCTDT
-412 LTANATGLPNGVSMS
+412 LTANAIGLPTGVSMS
-427 FNNNVAT
+427 FNNNIAT

-439 TGTATGTY
+439 SANATGTF

-466 SIVVIPVPTATA
+466 TIVVIPVPTATA

-506 AITSVEYTLTTTC
+506 AITSIEYTLTTTC
-519 SDTLGVAIT
+519 SDTLSSAIT
-528 WTPSAPNGVSMS
+528 WTPSTPNGVTMS
-540 FSNNVATISGTPTG
+540 FNNNVATISGTPTG

-560 NYILTA
+560 NYTLTA
-566 SNTAETASSTFSG
+566 SNTAGTASTTFNG
-579 SLTVTSTISNSI
+579 SLTLT
-591 IYFENGTCKCPN
+591 
-603 AAVGDTATL
+603 
-612 SGTLYTVVD
+612 D
-621 NSTIAGQIANGNVN
+621 N
-635 LCTTKVTSM
+635 
-644 AGNLTSGSESNFFN
+644 
-658 NNSFNSEISF
+658 
-668 WDTSNVEDMDAMF
+668 
-681 LLASSF
+681 
-687 NQDISNWNTSKVSST
+687 
-702 LGMFAYASSFNQDIG
+702 
-717 TWDTSNVTNMQAM
+717 
-730 FAGATAF
+730 
-737 NKNIGSWNTS
+737 
-747 NVKDMSGVFDTATAF
+747 
-762 NQNIGSWD
+762 
-770 TSNVKDMSNMF
+770 
-781 ADAAA
+781 
-786 FNQNIGGWDT
+786 
-796 SSVDFMQE
+796 
-804 MFKSA
+804 
-809 TAFNQNIG
+809 
-817 SWITSNVTTFQSMFE
+817 
-832 DATAFN
+832 
-838 QDIGSW
+838 
-844 DLSSNGGTG
+844 
-853 YYPDGTTASSNTP
+853 
-866 FGQMFKDA
+866 
-874 TAFNQD
+874 
-880 LSGWCVFNRSEPG
+880 
-893 DFSTGSAL
+893 
-901 SSSNSPLWGKEF
+901 
-913 TLALTSGSQT
+913 
-923 QTVTATSAITPIQYT
+923 
-938 VSSICTTTLSIS
+938 
-950 ASNLPSGVSAALS
+950 
-963 NNVATISGS
+963 
-972 PAGTATG
+972 
-979 TFNYSLTVSGSTT
+979 
-992 GQTVTGT
+992 
-999 ITVSSSSS
+999 VSSSSS
-1007 SSTTTSCTIIG
+1007 SSTTSSCTITG

-1027 SQTVSMSTAITSVE
+1027 SQTVSISTAITSIE

-1047 CSDTLSAA
+1047 CSDTLSSA
-1055 IAWTPST
+1055 ITWTPST
-1062 PNGVSMSFSNNVA
+1062 PNGVSMSFNNNVA

-1101 ASVTFSG
+1101 ASVAFSG

-1160 NIANGNVNLCTTL
+1160 KIANGNVNLCTTL

-1327 RLFSGSTVFNQN
+1327 RLFSGSTVFNQDISSWDVSSVTEMISMFNNATAFNQN

-1453 WTPTATGTFY
+1453 WTPTATGTYY

>member
-1 MTGEGTVTEEV
+1 MCSVLILTTCKKDAFEEEGEIPVVLYDLEVLDSEGGSVNSTGGSFESGSSVTITATPQPEYLFVGWTGTESTDNPLTIIVNSNQEISPIFEKKKYQLSVNVSGEGTVTEEV
-12 VSTGKNTDY
+12 ISTGKTTDY
-21 DSGTLVKLIAVPTDG
+21 DSGTVVKLTAVPTDG
-36 YAFFNW
+36 HAFFNW

-83 LQDEATAKSNGSISM
+83 LQDEVTAKSHGRILM
-98 KIDIRLNILLTF
+98 RIDIRLNILFTLI
-110 SLNNQTTQIFSR
+110 LGNQTTQIFSR
-122 LTTLDSTTIVMDG
+122 LTTLSSTTMVMGG
-135 FGAFTDVNF
+135 FGAFTNVSF
-144 KTNSSP
+144 KTTTSS
-150 SPENSSPSLDFNLI
+150 SLSFNLI
-164 TFPPNTSQPTSIS
+164 TFPPNTSQPTTVNNI
-177 DLPPLTPT
+177 P
-185 NSLSLTGGI
+185 
-194 TPISMD
+194 
-200 ASGTTAFNQNLD
+200 
-212 EIIIAPTTA
+212 
-221 FIYDNL
+221 
-227 LEVIIPPTPYSMD
+227 PPTPSNSLTLSGNKTSNNTAPIVPPATATTSATAPTQTASSTNALAGV
-240 VSAVVFDPN
+240 VSQ
-249 RDTPLTYLVDRVNA
+249 VNA
-263 TVNQIICTISG
+263 TVNPIACTISG
-274 LTSGPQSQ
+274 TLTSGPQSQ
-282 TVTASTAITNV
+282 TVTASTAVTNV
-293 VYTLSSNCTDTLSA
+293 VYSLSSNCTDTLSA

-358 SFIVVPPAAVVTS
+358 SIIVVPPAAVVTS

-412 LTANATGLPNGVSMS
+412 LTANATGLPTGVSMS
-427 FNNNVAT
+427 FNNNIAT

-439 TGTATGTY
+439 SANASGTF

-466 SIVVIPVPTATA
+466 SIVVIPVPTVTA
-478 TTTTTSCTISGSL
+478 TTTTSSCTISGSL
-491 TSANGSDSQTVSMST
+491 TSAVGSDSQTVSMST
-506 AITSVEYTLTTTC
+506 AITSIEYTLTTTC
-519 SDTLGVAIT
+519 SDTLSAAIA
-528 WTPSAPNGVSMS
+528 WTPSTPNGVSMS

-560 NYILTA
+560 NYTLTA
-566 SNTAETASSTFSG
+566 SNTAGTASASFSG

-621 NSTIAGQIANGNVN
+621 NSTIAGQIANGNLN

-747 NVKDMSGVFDTATAF
+747 NVKDMSGVFATATAF

-770 TSNVKDMSNMF
+770 TSNVKDMSSMF

-999 ITVSSSSS
+999 IIVNPAPPNISFD
-1007 SSTTTSCTIIG
+1007 G
-1018 SLTSANGSD
+1018 NG
-1027 SQTVSMSTAITSVE
+1027 T
-1041 YTLTTT
+1041 
-1047 CSDTLSAA
+1047 
-1055 IAWTPST
+1055 
-1062 PNGVSMSFSNNVA
+1062 
-1075 TISGTPTG
+1075 
-1083 TATGTYN
+1083 
-1090 YTLTASNTAGT
+1090 
-1101 ASVTFSG
+1101 
-1108 SMTVSSSNSTSVSSP
+1108 
-1123 TIYFENGICKCPNA
+1123 CKCPNA
-1137 SVGDTATI
+1137 SEGDTATI
-1145 SGTLYTIVDNSTIAG
+1145 SGTLYTVVDDSTIAVQ
-1160 NIANGNVNLCTTL
+1160 ITNGNVNLCTTL

-1188 SDISF
+1188 SNISF
-1193 WDTSNVTSM
+1193 WDTSNVTDMSEM
-1202 FRMFRFA
+1202 FSYA
-1209 SSFNQDISGWDVSNV
+1209 TSFNQDISSWITSSTVNLQGMFYGASAFNQNIGNWDTSSVTDMSE
-1224 INMQSLFDNASSFNQ
+1224 MFANASNFNKNIGAWNTSKVTNMYFMFHNAASFNQ
-1239 DISDWDVSNVIDMY
+1239 DISSWDTSNVTVM
-1253 RLFIGITVF
+1253 RSLFDGATSF
-1262 DQDISSWDVS
+1262 DQDISSWDTS
-1272 SVTDM
+1272 SVTNM
-1277 TQMFSGTPFN
+1277 WGLFLNTTFN
-1287 QDISSWDVSSVTDMT
+1287 QDIADWDTSNVTVMT
-1302 QMFEDS
+1302 EMFKDATS
-1308 SVFNQ
+1308 FNQ
-1313 DISGWDV
+1313 DLSE
-1320 SNVTSMF
+1320 
-1327 RLFSGSTVFNQN
+1327 
-1339 LKNWCVSNITDEPI
+1339 WCVTNISSEPT
-1353 DFAVNSALLL
+1353 DFALNSSL
-1363 TNYPFWGSCPE
+1363 TNSNKPVWGTCPE
-1374 TFSIDVT
+1374 TFSIDVS

-1396 GNVSGNDPDLTF
+1396 GNVSGSDPNLTF
-1408 NVGDTINFV
+1408 SVGDTINFV
-1417 ANASGHPF
+1417 VNASGHPF
-1425 YLKTAAGTG
+1425 YLKTASGTG
-1434 TGDTISGVNN
+1434 TGDTISGVTN
-1444 NGSESATIS
+1444 NGSDSATIS
-1453 WTPTATGTFY
+1453 WTPTSSGTYY

>member
-1 MTGEGTVTEEV
+1 MTCTTDAFEEEGEAPVVLYELVVSTEEGGSVNTSGGSYESGSSVTITATPESEYLFVGWTGTESTDNPLTITVNSNQEISPIFEKKKYQLSVNVTGEGTVTEEV
-12 VSTGKNTDY
+12 INTGKTTDY
-21 DSGTLVKLIAVPTDG
+21 DSGTVVKLIAVPTDG

-75 LVGEWEFE
+75 LVGEWVFE
-83 LQDEATAKSNGSISM
+83 LRDEATAKSKPDTFGSISM
-98 KIDIRLNILLTF
+98 KIDIRLNILFTLN
-110 SLNNQTTQIFSR
+110 LNNQKTEIFSR

-144 KTNSSP
+144 KTNSSS

-164 TFPPNTSQPTSIS
+164 TFPPNTIQPTIVS

-185 NSLSLTGGI
+185 NSLSLTGGFN
-194 TPISMD
+194 PPSLD
-200 ASGTTAFNQNLD
+200 ASGTTVFNQNQD

-221 FIYDNL
+221 FRYDRLNND
-227 LEVIIPPTPYSMD
+227 IIFPTDIPQTLD
-240 VSAVVFDPN
+240 VSGNFCFSCSSS
-249 RDTPLTYLVDRVNA
+249 RTPLTYILERVNS

-307 SATGL
+307 SGTGL

-358 SFIVVPPAAVVTS
+358 SIIVVPPVAVVTS

-398 TNVVYTFSTTCTDT
+398 TNVAYTFSTTCTDT
-412 LTANATGLPNGVSMS
+412 LTANAIGLPTGVSMS
-427 FNNNVAT
+427 FNNNIAT

-439 TGTATGTY
+439 SANATGTF

-466 SIVVIPVPTATA
+466 TIVVIPVPTATA

-491 TSANGSDSQTVSMST
+491 TSANGSDSQTVSIST
-506 AITSVEYTLTTTC
+506 AITSIEYTLTTTC
-519 SDTLGVAIT
+519 SDTLSSAIT
-528 WTPSAPNGVSMS
+528 WTPSTPNGVSMS
-540 FSNNVATISGTPTG
+540 FNNNVATISGTPTG

-560 NYILTA
+560 NYTLTA
-566 SNTAETASSTFSG
+566 SNTAGTASTTFNG
-579 SLTVTSTISNSI
+579 SLTLT
-591 IYFENGTCKCPN
+591 
-603 AAVGDTATL
+603 
-612 SGTLYTVVD
+612 D
-621 NSTIAGQIANGNVN
+621 N
-635 LCTTKVTSM
+635 
-644 AGNLTSGSESNFFN
+644 
-658 NNSFNSEISF
+658 
-668 WDTSNVEDMDAMF
+668 
-681 LLASSF
+681 
-687 NQDISNWNTSKVSST
+687 
-702 LGMFAYASSFNQDIG
+702 
-717 TWDTSNVTNMQAM
+717 
-730 FAGATAF
+730 
-737 NKNIGSWNTS
+737 
-747 NVKDMSGVFDTATAF
+747 
-762 NQNIGSWD
+762 
-770 TSNVKDMSNMF
+770 
-781 ADAAA
+781 
-786 FNQNIGGWDT
+786 
-796 SSVDFMQE
+796 
-804 MFKSA
+804 
-809 TAFNQNIG
+809 
-817 SWITSNVTTFQSMFE
+817 
-832 DATAFN
+832 
-838 QDIGSW
+838 
-844 DLSSNGGTG
+844 
-853 YYPDGTTASSNTP
+853 
-866 FGQMFKDA
+866 
-874 TAFNQD
+874 
-880 LSGWCVFNRSEPG
+880 
-893 DFSTGSAL
+893 
-901 SSSNSPLWGKEF
+901 
-913 TLALTSGSQT
+913 
-923 QTVTATSAITPIQYT
+923 
-938 VSSICTTTLSIS
+938 
-950 ASNLPSGVSAALS
+950 
-963 NNVATISGS
+963 
-972 PAGTATG
+972 
-979 TFNYSLTVSGSTT
+979 
-992 GQTVTGT
+992 
-999 ITVSSSSS
+999 VSSSSS
-1007 SSTTTSCTIIG
+1007 SSTTTSCTISG

-1027 SQTVSMSTAITSVE
+1027 SQTVSISTAITSIE

-1047 CSDTLSAA
+1047 CSDTLSSA
-1055 IAWTPST
+1055 ITWTPST
-1062 PNGVSMSFSNNVA
+1062 PNGVSMSFNNNVA

-1101 ASVTFSG
+1101 ASVAFSG

-1160 NIANGNVNLCTTL
+1160 KIANGNVNLCTTL

-1327 RLFSGSTVFNQN
+1327 RLFSGSTVFNQDISSWDVSSVTEMISMFNNATAFNQN

-1453 WTPTATGTFY
+1453 WTPTATGTYY

>member
-1 MTGEGTVTEEV
+1 MTCTTDAFEEEGEAPVVLYELVVSTEEGGSVNTSGGSYESGSSVTITATPESEYLFVGWTGTESTDNPLTITVNSNQEISPIFEKKKYQLSVNVTGEGTVTEEV
-12 VSTGKNTDY
+12 INTGKTTDY
-21 DSGTLVKLIAVPTDG
+21 DSGTVVKLIAVPTDG

-75 LVGEWEFE
+75 LVGEWVFE
-83 LQDEATAKSNGSISM
+83 LRDEATAKSKPDTFGSISM
-98 KIDIRLNILLTF
+98 KIDIRLNILFTLN
-110 SLNNQTTQIFSR
+110 LNNQKTEIFSR

-144 KTNSSP
+144 KTNSSS

-164 TFPPNTSQPTSIS
+164 TFPPNTIQPTIVS

-185 NSLSLTGGI
+185 NSLSLTGGFN
-194 TPISMD
+194 PPSLD
-200 ASGTTAFNQNLD
+200 ASGTTVFNQNQD

-221 FIYDNL
+221 FRYDRLNND
-227 LEVIIPPTPYSMD
+227 IIFPTDIPQTLD
-240 VSAVVFDPN
+240 VSGNFCFSCSSS
-249 RDTPLTYLVDRVNA
+249 RTPLTYILERVNS

-358 SFIVVPPAAVVTS
+358 SIIVVPPVAVVTS

-398 TNVVYTFSTTCTDT
+398 TNVAYTFSTTCTDT
-412 LTANATGLPNGVSMS
+412 LTANAIGLPTGVSMS
-427 FNNNVAT
+427 FNNNIAT

-439 TGTATGTY
+439 SANATGTF

-466 SIVVIPVPTATA
+466 TIVVIPVPTATA

-491 TSANGSDSQTVSMST
+491 TSANGSDSQTVSIST
-506 AITSVEYTLTTTC
+506 AITS
-519 SDTLGVAIT
+519 I
-528 WTPSAPNGVSMS
+528 
-540 FSNNVATISGTPTG
+540 
-554 TATGTY
+554 
-560 NYILTA
+560 
-566 SNTAETASSTFSG
+566 
-579 SLTVTSTISNSI
+579 
-591 IYFENGTCKCPN
+591 
-603 AAVGDTATL
+603 
-612 SGTLYTVVD
+612 
-621 NSTIAGQIANGNVN
+621 
-635 LCTTKVTSM
+635 
-644 AGNLTSGSESNFFN
+644 
-658 NNSFNSEISF
+658 
-668 WDTSNVEDMDAMF
+668 
-681 LLASSF
+681 
-687 NQDISNWNTSKVSST
+687 
-702 LGMFAYASSFNQDIG
+702 
-717 TWDTSNVTNMQAM
+717 
-730 FAGATAF
+730 
-737 NKNIGSWNTS
+737 
-747 NVKDMSGVFDTATAF
+747 
-762 NQNIGSWD
+762 
-770 TSNVKDMSNMF
+770 
-781 ADAAA
+781 
-786 FNQNIGGWDT
+786 
-796 SSVDFMQE
+796 
-804 MFKSA
+804 
-809 TAFNQNIG
+809 
-817 SWITSNVTTFQSMFE
+817 
-832 DATAFN
+832 
-838 QDIGSW
+838 
-844 DLSSNGGTG
+844 
-853 YYPDGTTASSNTP
+853 
-866 FGQMFKDA
+866 
-874 TAFNQD
+874 
-880 LSGWCVFNRSEPG
+880 
-893 DFSTGSAL
+893 
-901 SSSNSPLWGKEF
+901 
-913 TLALTSGSQT
+913 
-923 QTVTATSAITPIQYT
+923 
-938 VSSICTTTLSIS
+938 
-950 ASNLPSGVSAALS
+950 
-963 NNVATISGS
+963 
-972 PAGTATG
+972 
-979 TFNYSLTVSGSTT
+979 
-992 GQTVTGT
+992 
-999 ITVSSSSS
+999 
-1007 SSTTTSCTIIG
+1007 
-1018 SLTSANGSD
+1018 
-1027 SQTVSMSTAITSVE
+1027 E

-1047 CSDTLSAA
+1047 CSDTLSSA
-1055 IAWTPST
+1055 ITWTPST
-1062 PNGVSMSFSNNVA
+1062 PNGVSMSFNNNVA

-1101 ASVTFSG
+1101 ASVAFSG

-1160 NIANGNVNLCTTL
+1160 KIANGNVNLCTTL

-1327 RLFSGSTVFNQN
+1327 RLFSGSTVFNQDISSWDVSSVTEMISMFNNATAFNQN

-1453 WTPTATGTFY
+1453 WTPTATGTYY

>member
-1 MTGEGTVTEEV
+1 MKRLLLCMCSVLILTTCKKDAFEEEGEIPVVLYDLEVSDSEGGSVNSTGGSFESGSTVTITATPEPEYLFIGWTGTESTDNPLTITVNSNQEISPVFEKKKYQLSVNVTGEGTVTEEV
-12 VSTGKNTDY
+12 INTGKNTDY
-21 DSGTLVKLIAVPTDG
+21 DSGTVVKLTAVPTDG
-36 YAFFNW
+36 HAFFNW

-83 LQDEATAKSNGSISM
+83 LQDVATAKSNGSISM

-185 NSLSLTGGI
+185 NSLSLTGGYNPLSLDVSDTTTFNRYQDEI
-194 TPISMD
+194 IPPTTAFRYDNLTKVIIAPTPNSMD
-200 ASGTTAFNQNLD
+200 ASSGVD
-212 EIIIAPTTA
+212 
-221 FIYDNL
+221 
-227 LEVIIPPTPYSMD
+227 
-240 VSAVVFDPN
+240 FDPI

-263 TVNQIICTISG
+263 TVNQIICSISG
-274 LTSGPQSQ
+274 TLTSGPQSQ

-358 SFIVVPPAAVVTS
+358 SIIVVPPAAIVTS

-376 CEITGSLTSGPQ
+376 CEISGSLTSGPQ
-388 TQTVTATSAI
+388 TQTVTASSAI

-412 LTANATGLPNGVSMS
+412 LTANATGLPTGVSMS
-427 FNNNVAT
+427 FNNNIAT

-439 TGTATGTY
+439 SSNATGTF

-466 SIVVIPVPTATA
+466 TIVVIPVPTATA

-506 AITSVEYTLTTTC
+506 AITS
-519 SDTLGVAIT
+519 I
-528 WTPSAPNGVSMS
+528 
-540 FSNNVATISGTPTG
+540 
-554 TATGTY
+554 
-560 NYILTA
+560 
-566 SNTAETASSTFSG
+566 
-579 SLTVTSTISNSI
+579 
-591 IYFENGTCKCPN
+591 
-603 AAVGDTATL
+603 
-612 SGTLYTVVD
+612 
-621 NSTIAGQIANGNVN
+621 
-635 LCTTKVTSM
+635 
-644 AGNLTSGSESNFFN
+644 
-658 NNSFNSEISF
+658 
-668 WDTSNVEDMDAMF
+668 
-681 LLASSF
+681 
-687 NQDISNWNTSKVSST
+687 
-702 LGMFAYASSFNQDIG
+702 
-717 TWDTSNVTNMQAM
+717 
-730 FAGATAF
+730 
-737 NKNIGSWNTS
+737 
-747 NVKDMSGVFDTATAF
+747 
-762 NQNIGSWD
+762 
-770 TSNVKDMSNMF
+770 
-781 ADAAA
+781 
-786 FNQNIGGWDT
+786 
-796 SSVDFMQE
+796 
-804 MFKSA
+804 
-809 TAFNQNIG
+809 
-817 SWITSNVTTFQSMFE
+817 
-832 DATAFN
+832 
-838 QDIGSW
+838 
-844 DLSSNGGTG
+844 
-853 YYPDGTTASSNTP
+853 
-866 FGQMFKDA
+866 
-874 TAFNQD
+874 
-880 LSGWCVFNRSEPG
+880 
-893 DFSTGSAL
+893 
-901 SSSNSPLWGKEF
+901 
-913 TLALTSGSQT
+913 
-923 QTVTATSAITPIQYT
+923 
-938 VSSICTTTLSIS
+938 
-950 ASNLPSGVSAALS
+950 
-963 NNVATISGS
+963 
-972 PAGTATG
+972 
-979 TFNYSLTVSGSTT
+979 
-992 GQTVTGT
+992 
-999 ITVSSSSS
+999 
-1007 SSTTTSCTIIG
+1007 
-1018 SLTSANGSD
+1018 
-1027 SQTVSMSTAITSVE
+1027 E

-1047 CSDTLSAA
+1047 CSDTLSSA
-1055 IAWTPST
+1055 ITWTPSA

-1101 ASVTFSG
+1101 ASASFSG
-1108 SMTVSSSNSTSVSSP
+1108 SLTLIATASNSSL
-1123 TIYFENGICKCPNA
+1123 IYFENGTCKCPNA
-1137 SVGDTATI
+1137 TVGDTATI

-1160 NIANGNVNLCTTL
+1160 KIANGNVNLCTTL

-1209 SSFNQDISGWDVSNV
+1209 SSFNQDISGWDVSSV

-1327 RLFSGSTVFNQN
+1327 RLFSGSTVFNQDISSWDVSSVTEMISMFNNATAFNQN

-1363 TNYPFWGSCPE
+1363 TNYPFWGSCLE

-1417 ANASGHPF
+1417 VNASGHPF

-1434 TGDTISGVNN
+1434 TGDTISGLTN
-1444 NGSESATIS
+1444 NGTESATIS
-1453 WTPTATGTFY
+1453 WTPSATGTFY